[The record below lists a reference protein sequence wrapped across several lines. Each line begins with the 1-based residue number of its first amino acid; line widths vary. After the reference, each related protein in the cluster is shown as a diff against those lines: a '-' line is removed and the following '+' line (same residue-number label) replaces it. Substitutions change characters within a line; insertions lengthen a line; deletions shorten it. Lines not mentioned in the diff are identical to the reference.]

1 MPYDYIKRMYDFQ
14 PEIGR
19 RVRHTVTKRD
29 GRIGRE
35 KPSHGHYVRVWFDG
49 ERFASNCHPGEL
61 EYIDAALTT
70 SQRDPK
76 WSEK

>member
-1 MPYDYIKRMYDFQ
+1 MSYDYIKRSYAFQ

-35 KPSHGHYVRVWFDG
+35 SPSQGHYVQVWFDG
-49 ERFASNCHPGEL
+49 QRFASPCHPGEL
-61 EYIDAALTT
+61 EYIAAPTV
-70 SQRDPK
+70 SAADGAKP
-76 WSEK
+76 